1 MKRGEE
7 GLHSPEQPNLQWN
20 HGDQAFKVYH
30 PKPICPRCGKKA
42 VTFYI
47 RGNKR
52 EYLPMGYYCNQCDEP
67 VKTMSAVP
75 PRVFRMGIEEFLHTT
90 SERYDVILADP
101 AWTYDKEAPRESDR
115 IATHY
120 NQMTTEEICRL
131 PVQNIT
137 RKDAYAFIWT
147 TSPKADDGMKV
158 LNSWDFT
165 YLTQMVWDKELMG
178 LGHVVRQQHEILLIG
193 RKGHPKPP
201 AIKFRSVIR
210 EKRTDHSRKP
220 ERSYEIINTMFP
232 DASKVELFARW
243 VHQGWTGVG
252 YEAVVKPEIVH
263 AKNEKKCMQ
272 KFEVEVI

>member
-1 MKRGEE
+1 MTKDEVGPE
-7 GLHSPEQPNLQWN
+7 SPNQPNRQEN
-20 HGDQAFKVYH
+20 KEEQVFKVYH
-30 PKPICPRCGKKA
+30 PKPICSRCGKKS
-42 VTFYI
+42 VIFYI
-47 RGNKR
+47 RGNNR
-52 EYLPMGYYCNQCDEP
+52 EYISQGFYCKRCQEP

-75 PRVFRMGIEEFLHTT
+75 PRVFRMGIEEFLRTT

-101 AWTYDKEAPRESDR
+101 AWTYDVEAVRHEDR
-115 IATHY
+115 ISSHY
-120 NQMTTEEICRL
+120 HQMSTQEICDL

-147 TSPKADDGMKV
+147 TTPKADDGMRV
-158 LNSWDFT
+158 LNSWGFT

-193 RKGHPKPP
+193 RKGKPKPP

-220 ERSYEIINTMFP
+220 EKSYEIINSMFP
-232 DASKVELFARW
+232 EAKKIELFARW

-252 YEAVVKPEIVH
+252 FEAEVKPEIVH
-263 AKNEKKCMQ
+263 AKNQKMCMQ
-272 KFEVEVI
+272 KFEVEVV